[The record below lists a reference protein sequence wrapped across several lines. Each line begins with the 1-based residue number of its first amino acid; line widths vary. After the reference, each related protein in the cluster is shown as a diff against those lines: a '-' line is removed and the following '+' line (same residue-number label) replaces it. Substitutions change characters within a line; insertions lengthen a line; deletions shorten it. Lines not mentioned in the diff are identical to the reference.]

1 MQRRS
6 IIGRILCLI
15 TPVLLYLLITIAVQL
30 LATVLS
36 YPVYEYATEL
46 TALSA
51 LCTIPLFVLMIRKD
65 NKARTKN
72 GTDKRPL
79 RFWLLLICA
88 GISLTIFLNGILM
101 ISGLMGMSESYQETA
116 QLLYAPSFPVQ
127 LVCVGLVV
135 PIAEE
140 LLFCGLIY
148 QRLRDFTCV
157 FVAILLSAAFFG
169 VFHGN
174 LVQGIYG
181 FCAGLFLAYA
191 CEKFHTI
198 AASILVHMVMNI
210 TSCVL
215 TQYDGFV
222 WVFETPGRFFCVMIV
237 LAGVLGATIGVLCS
251 WKK

>member
-1 MQRRS
+1 MQRRG
-6 IIGRILCLI
+6 IIGRVLGLI
-15 TPVLLYLLITIAVQL
+15 IPVAWYLLITIAIQL
-30 LATVLS
+30 VAMLLS

-46 TALSA
+46 TALAA
-51 LCTIPLFVLMIRKD
+51 LCTIPVFAMMIRKD
-65 NKARTKN
+65 DRARTKN
-72 GTDKRPL
+72 RAEKRSL
-79 RFWLLLICA
+79 KFWLLLICA

-116 QLLYAPSFPVQ
+116 QLLYTPSFPVQ

-140 LLFCGLIY
+140 LLFRGLIY
-148 QRLRDFTCV
+148 QRLRDFTCTI
-157 FVAILLSAAFFG
+157 VAVLLSAAFFG
-169 VFHGN
+169 LFHGN

-198 AASILVHMVMNI
+198 AASVLVHMVMNI

-222 WVFETPGRFFCVMIV
+222 WVFETTGRFFCVMIV
-237 LAGVLGATIGVLCS
+237 LAGVLGTMIGVLCS
-251 WKK
+251 WQK